1 MKIKINIENLN
12 NYNTAK
18 YRYKKIKNFVEEL
31 FSSYIPFKEFEVEIT
46 IQKIKED
53 RFIIKFL
60 TTMKNPYYLIEFE
73 VYLNENNC
81 SISMENSTNLTKE
94 KIIDVFDNYDYIVFS
109 RTIEN
114 ISKEDFLSNKNSYK
128 ELYKIGMI

>member
-81 SISMENSTNLTKE
+81 SISMENNKNITKE
-94 KIIDVFDNYDYIVFS
+94 KIIDTFNNYDYMVFS
-109 RTIEN
+109 KTIEN
-114 ISKEDFLSNKNSYK
+114 VSKEDFLSNKNSYK
-128 ELYKIGMI
+128 ELYKIGVF